1 MSYKDEKPYL
11 SIVVTARNDD
21 HGEGFLERM
30 QIFVSGIL
38 EQLTK
43 YDLSSEL
50 IIVEWNPP
58 SDRPRLSEAISW
70 THKDGP
76 CKIRIIEV
84 SPDIHNKFQ
93 HSDKIQ
99 LFEYKG
105 KNVGIRRA
113 RGKFVLS
120 ANPDLLF
127 SDDLI
132 KYFASKSLKSEF
144 FYRIDRYNVKIVI
157 PYSASVDKQL
167 DYCKHSV
174 TNISTKYGD
183 FTPDTIPNKK
193 DTKELYPQLH
203 TNASGDF
210 MLMAKE
216 KWHALHGNSEQEMH
230 PVYVDSIMLHMAYQ
244 YGLREKILEDPMRLY
259 HIEHPGGWNPENPDE
274 VYQRLKDKSIPYIDY
289 EKYQSIALQMH
300 KEARPIIF
308 NDENWGLGT
317 EILPEI
323 SKTPNRLWQ
332 IWWKFWLH
340 FRGKS
345 K

>member
-1 MSYKDEKPYL
+1 MFSKYKKPYL

-21 HGEGFLERM
+21 YGKNFLERI
-30 QIFVSGIL
+30 QFFVSGIL

-70 THKDGP
+70 THQDGP
-76 CKIRIIEV
+76 CKIRIIQV
-84 SPDIHNKFQ
+84 PLQIHNSFQ

-99 LFEYKG
+99 LFEYHG

-113 RGKFVLS
+113 RGKFILS

-132 KYFASKSLKSEF
+132 KYFASKSLKPEF
-144 FYRIDRYNVKIVI
+144 FYRVNRYVVKRGL
-157 PYSASVDKQL
+157 PYTATLDEQL
-167 DYCKHSV
+167 DYCKHNV
-174 TNISTKYGD
+174 TKIHTKDEIYVPAGV
-183 FTPDTIPNKK
+183 
-193 DTKELYPQLH
+193 TKLH

-210 MLMAKE
+210 TLMARE
-216 KWHALHGNSEQEMH
+216 KWHALHGNPELEIYPLH
-230 PVYVDSIMLHMAYQ
+230 VDTLMLHMAYQ
-244 YGLREKILEDPMRLY
+244 YGLREKILEDPMRVY
-259 HIEHPGGWNPENPDE
+259 HIEHSAGWNPENPDE
-274 VYQRLKDKSIPYIDY
+274 VLQRLKDKGISYFDY
-289 EKYQSIALQMH
+289 EKIMSLAKQMQN
-300 KEARPIIF
+300 ERRPKIF
-308 NDENWGLGT
+308 NDENWGLGL
-317 EILPEI
+317 EILPETP
-323 SKTPNRLWQ
+323 KTPNRLWQ

-340 FRGKS
+340 LRGKS